1 MFRTGKQREVH
12 MRNCTADGVRVKDQC
27 PVPGCEHEH
36 ADKAIYHR
44 HVRACW
50 KTYEWKSPV
59 CQACG
64 VCYTNQELNPRT
76 RRFELRDYRA
86 KAYWQRHANLYK
98 QTRQVDCQRCGAPH
112 LMPWCAITPK
122 QKGRHFQCSDNYF
135 DLQMGSAQCRRSR
148 PGDPPPR
155 WATRQPDSEGDDS
168 EEDGST
174 GTVADNDVDE
184 VQNDDDSRVE
194 EAAASNDD
202 GGGVYDATTEDST
215 TTDEGEATADNIVD
229 DGTYDA
235 TTEDSTTTGEDSPT
249 VWDTLTAAAA
259 AASEASVADEAVGS
273 VRL

>member
-1 MFRTGKQREVH
+1 

-27 PVPGCEHEH
+27 PVPGCTHEN
-36 ADKAIYHR
+36 ADKAIFFR

-59 CQACG
+59 CQGCG
-64 VCYTNQELNPRT
+64 TCYTNQEFNPQT
-76 RRFELRDYRA
+76 QRFELKDYRA

-135 DLQMGSAQCRRSR
+135 DPQMGSAQCRRLR

-155 WATRQPDSEGDDS
+155 WTTRPSDSEGGDSSDDS
-168 EEDGST
+168 EGADAT
-174 GTVADNDVDE
+174 GNVADNDVAEVHSDSDGMRDE
-184 VQNDDDSRVE
+184 NN
-194 EAAASNDD
+194 AALSENE
-202 GGGVYDATTEDST
+202 GGGVYSVTTEDSATDDDGPTADNTVDEGIYDVTTDDST
-215 TTDEGEATADNIVD
+215 TTDEE
-229 DGTYDA
+229 
-235 TTEDSTTTGEDSPT
+235 SST
-249 VWDTLTAAAA
+249 VWDILEAAHAAATEPSA
-259 AASEASVADEAVGS
+259 ANDAVGS